1 MTKTS
6 KKQRKKLREQEERKK
21 QLEKEKLFSDNRLL
35 LNNTIEPNC
44 NVDYVDINNPL
55 VLEFFRALKNQKV
68 YGKFCKWHKIKTI
81 TQLERVEALRSKE
94 FIDIGHLTVIPD
106 GSDFIR
112 RVKVLKRM
120 IGYNNYNRDYKWH
133 GITIPHALGA
143 YAKEY
148 FSTHNVAISHS
159 PMYYQFIFGTASLV
173 IGMLIIFAIIFYFW
187 GKGILSVVLLL
198 FLVYSGI
205 GIYKLCKF

>member
-1 MTKTS
+1 MTKLS
-6 KKQRKKLREQEERKK
+6 KKQIEEAKG
-21 QLEKEKLFSDNRLL
+21 FSNDEL
-35 LNNTIEPNC
+35 LNRTLEPTWPTG
-44 NVDYVDINNPL
+44 DVDIHNPL

-68 YGKFCKWHKIKTI
+68 YGRFCKWHEIKA
-81 TQLERVEALRSKE
+81 LSPFERVEALRSKE
-94 FIDIGHLTVIPD
+94 FVDIGDLSVIPD
-106 GSDFIR
+106 DSDFIK

-120 IGYNNYNRDYKWH
+120 IGFNNYDRNYDWNV
-133 GITIPHALGA
+133 ITVPRAFEA

-148 FSTHNVAISHS
+148 FSTHKVAISHS

-187 GKGILSVVLLL
+187 GKGVLSVVLLL